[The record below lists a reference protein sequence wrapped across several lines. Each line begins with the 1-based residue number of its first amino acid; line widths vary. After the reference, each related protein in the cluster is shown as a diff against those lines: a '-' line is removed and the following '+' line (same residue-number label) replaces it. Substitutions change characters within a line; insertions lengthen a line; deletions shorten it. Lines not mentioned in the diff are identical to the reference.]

1 MFILVYVIQ
10 TCYRCKNPYTFWR
23 QLKLSTLFHIFKTPG
38 NILCTKASL
47 QNKITKYFCWKG
59 KKTHFLLMMFFKLI
73 KIILKSKHYNIASRT
88 TKQNHQ
94 AKKLEKAIVLS
105 SKKKTQSKSTAW
117 YLRKYLY
124 IFWIFW
130 LQGFVKISTF
140 VLRHI
145 HKYTPLIPN
154 RNIFFL
160 W

>member
-23 QLKLSTLFHIFKTPG
+23 QLKLSTLFQIFKTPG